1 MAEQN
6 ALNLQLRQLASAKC
20 VDWLCFHRIF
30 DKDLGLA
37 KHDNPDSLWAAK
49 LGSVAPNPPVAGS
62 ISCDVVVV
70 GAGFTG
76 LRAAHK
82 LAEAGTDVVVLD
94 AGDVGF
100 GASGRNGGQVNPILP
115 FNSPQQVREHV
126 GSGYFERLTEVSLG
140 SADSLFA
147 YIDQH
152 QIDCDARQN
161 GWLRVDHCEKAKT
174 TSRKNAQ
181 AWNDHG
187 ADIEFVEGE
196 ALQKLTGS
204 GVYQSGIFAPTGGA
218 IQPLALAHGIASVAK
233 RAGARIYGSTHARR
247 LVQLS
252 DGWKIETLDGSVTT
266 KYVILASNG
275 YSDGLWQGLKSALI
289 PFVSVQIAT
298 TRLPAE
304 VIDSILPGGQ
314 TLSDTRRV
322 IIYTRREPDDRI
334 VIGSHGNL
342 KRDGS
347 LTGFDWLKKD
357 AIRIFP
363 TLKDVEWQFEWGGKL
378 AITDNRLPHF
388 FEPAKGLIAG
398 MGYNGRGVAMSNV
411 MGTVLADRALG
422 AAQDS
427 LPFPVSPIKK
437 IPFRNVQMLGKS
449 TAVWWMQMLDQREIS
464 SNR

>member
-1 MAEQN
+1 MAN
-6 ALNLQLRQLASAKC
+6 
-20 VDWLCFHRIF
+20 
-30 DKDLGLA
+30 
-37 KHDNPDSLWAAK
+37 HDNPDSLWGAK
-49 LGSVAPNPPVAGS
+49 LGAVAPNPPLAGDITS
-62 ISCDVVVV
+62 DVTVI

-115 FNSPQQVREHV
+115 FNGPEQVLNHV
-126 GSGYFERLTEVSLG
+126 GATYFERLAEVSLG
-140 SADSLFA
+140 SADSLFG
-147 YIDQH
+147 YIDKY
-152 QIDCDARQN
+152 QIDCEARQN
-161 GWLRVDHCEKAKT
+161 GWLRVDHCDKAKQI
-174 TSRKNAQ
+174 SRKNAQ
-181 AWNDHG
+181 AWNHHG
-187 ADIEFVEGE
+187 ADIEFVEAE

-204 GVYQSGIFAPTGGA
+204 SAYQSGIFAPRGGA
-218 IQPLALAHGIASVAK
+218 IQPLALAQGIARVAK
-233 RAGARIYGSTHARR
+233 SAGARIYGSTHAHR

-252 DGWKIETLDGSVTT
+252 DGWKIETPKGSVTS
-266 KYVILASNG
+266 KWVIFASNG
-275 YSDGLWQGLKSALI
+275 YSDGLLQGLKSALI

-298 TRLPAE
+298 PRLPAD

-342 KRDGS
+342 RRDGS
-347 LTGFDWLKKD
+347 LSGFDWLKKD

-363 TLKDVEWQFEWGGKL
+363 QLKAVEWEYAWGGKL
-378 AITDNRLPHF
+378 AITDDRLPHF
-388 FEPAKGLIAG
+388 HEPAKGLIAG

-437 IPFRNVQMLGKS
+437 VPFRNVQMLGKS
-449 TAVWWMQMLDQREIS
+449 TAVWWMQMLDRREIS
-464 SNR
+464 SNQ

>member
-1 MAEQN
+1 MRTVEHA
-6 ALNLQLRQLASAKC
+6 AIFPISLNKQLTGTY
-20 VDWLCFHRIF
+20 
-30 DKDLGLA
+30 GLA
-37 KHDNPDSLWAAK
+37 DHDNPASLWAAK
-49 LGSVAPNPPVAGS
+49 QGSTEPNPPLAGN
-62 ISCDVVVV
+62 IRCDVTVV

-115 FNSPQQVREHV
+115 FNGPQQVRKHV
-126 GSGYFERLTEVSLG
+126 GATHFERLAEVSLG
-140 SADSLFA
+140 SADSLFG
-147 YIDQH
+147 YIEQH
-152 QIDCDARQN
+152 NIDCEARQN
-161 GWLRVDHCEKAKT
+161 GWLRVDHCEKAKK

-187 ADIEFVEGE
+187 ADIEFVERE
-196 ALQKLTGS
+196 ALEKLTGS
-204 GVYQSGIFAPTGGA
+204 RAYQSGIFAPRGGA
-218 IQPLALAHGIASVAK
+218 VQPLALAHGIARVAK
-233 RAGARIYGSTHARR
+233 QAGARIYGGTRASR
-247 LVQLS
+247 LVQIS
-252 DGWKIETLDGSVTT
+252 DGWKIETPNGSVTS
-266 KYVILASNG
+266 KWVIFASNG
-275 YSDGLWQGLKSALI
+275 YSDGLLQGLKSSLI

-298 TRLPAE
+298 PRLPAD

-322 IIYTRREPDDRI
+322 IIYTRREPDNRI

-347 LTGFDWLKKD
+347 LTGFEWLKKD
-357 AIRIFP
+357 AVRIFP
-363 TLKDVEWQFEWGGKL
+363 QLTGVEWEYAWGGKL
-378 AITDNRLPHF
+378 AITDDRLPHF
-388 FEPAKGLIAG
+388 YEPANGLIAG

-422 AAQDS
+422 AAQDT

-437 IPFRNVQMLGKS
+437 IPFRNVQLLGKS
-449 TAVWWMQMLDQREIS
+449 TAVWWMQMLDTWELS
-464 SNR
+464 SKR